1 MNTKK
6 IFAITTCTAL
16 LLAGCSGSQSAK
28 PSDDKIVTAINKPVE
43 ITFWHAMLGDQQ
55 TELQQ
60 LTDDFMKQNGNIKV
74 TLQNQST
81 YPDLQQKLTA
91 TMASPKNLPT
101 ITQAYPG
108 WLLDAI
114 NENKVMD
121 LNPYIQNPD
130 LKFDNINDVL
140 PSLLSDAQFDGKLY
154 GMPFNKSTEVLWYN
168 KSLLDELNLKVPTTY
183 DELAQTAK
191 AIYDKKGIP
200 GAGFDSLSGFYT
212 TYLQSEGKDLDGN
225 LDVTGPESVKAA
237 QYYLDGIKGGYFRTA
252 GTDNFLS
259 GPFSN
264 EKVGMY
270 IGSTAG
276 EAFIKKGVGDKFE
289 VGAARYP
296 TTTSISQGMDL
307 YVFNSATPEQ
317 KTAAYLYIK
326 YLTSKESQINWAIKS
341 GYLPIRESAINS
353 TEYTGSGSL
362 LAPILTDA
370 TKNMYTIKNI
380 KGADNAFR
388 EANTV
393 MEGILS
399 DKGSDVKKAMD
410 AFSQT
415 YKTFW

>member
-1 MNTKK
+1 MYKKK
-6 IFAITTCTAL
+6 IFAITIAAAL
-16 LLAGCSGSQSAK
+16 ALAGCSSGSPKNS
-28 PSDDKIVTAINKPVE
+28 PDDKIVTEIKKPVE
-43 ITFWHAMLGDQQ
+43 ITFWHAMLGEQQ
-55 TELQQ
+55 KALQQ
-60 LTDDFMKQNGNIKV
+60 LTDDFMKQNKNIKV

-108 WLLDAI
+108 WLLNPI

-121 LNPYIQNPD
+121 LNPYIKNSA
-130 LKFDNINDVL
+130 LKFDDIDDIL
-140 PSLLSDAQFDGKLY
+140 PSLRADAELNGKLY

-168 KSLLDELNLKVPTTY
+168 KTLFDELNLKVPTTY
-183 DELAQTAK
+183 DELAETAK
-191 AIYDKKGIP
+191 TIYEKKGIP

-212 TYLQSEGKDLDGN
+212 TYLKSEGKDLDSK
-225 LDVTGPESVKAA
+225 LDVTGTESVKAA

-259 GPFSN
+259 GPFAN

-270 IGSTAG
+270 LGSTAG
-276 EAFIKKGVGDKFE
+276 EAFIKQGVGNKFE

-307 YVFNSATPEQ
+307 YVFDSASPEQ

-326 YLTSKESQINWAIKS
+326 FLTSKESQIMWAVKS
-341 GYLPIRESAINS
+341 GYLPIRESAIKS
-353 TEYTGSGSL
+353 KEYTDSGSL
-362 LAPILTDA
+362 LAPILADA
-370 TKNMYTIKNI
+370 TKNMYVIKNI
-380 KGADNAFR
+380 KGADDAFR

-393 MEGILS
+393 MQGILA
-399 DKGSDVKKAMD
+399 DKNTDVKKAMES
-410 AFSQT
+410 FSKT